1 MILNIDKFITEERP
15 FWEELETFLRRSGK
29 GNTERF
35 TLEEIRRFHYLYQRT
50 SSGLGRLATFSAEPE
65 TRGYL
70 ENLIARAYAEIH
82 ERRRA
87 KQSLKDAQRLF
98 RIFPQTFRCHLK
110 AFSLVLIVTL
120 IGACFGGFVLLKDPE
135 AKAVILPFS
144 HLYLSPEKRVAEEME
159 EKGARLSGHQ
169 AEFAGSL
176 MTHNIKV
183 AIFAMGLGLTFGIG
197 TLISLFYNG
206 IILGAV
212 SVDYI
217 MAGQGTFLVGWLLP
231 HGSIEIPAFLVA
243 GQAGLVLAQALI
255 GYGDRTPAGQRLR
268 RILPDL
274 TVLISGVAVMLIW
287 AGLVESF
294 FSQYHAPVI
303 PYSLKISFGAVELLL
318 LVLYLGSVGRKTADH
333 DQYDTTH
340 RSRKANK
347 TGG

>member
-15 FWEELETFLRRSGK
+15 FWEELETFLQRSGK
-29 GNTERF
+29 ENAECF
-35 TLEEIRRFHYLYQRT
+35 SLEEIRRFHYLYQRC
-50 SSGLGRLATFSAEPE
+50 SAGLGRLATFSAEPE

-82 ERRRA
+82 ERRRTERN
-87 KQSLKDAQRLF
+87 LKGAQRLF
-98 RIFPQTFRCHLK
+98 RIFPQTFRRHIK
-110 AFSLVLIVTL
+110 AFCLVLIVTL
-120 IGACFGGFVLLKDPE
+120 LGAAFGGFVLIKDPQ
-135 AKAVILPFS
+135 AKTVILPFS
-144 HLYLSPEKRVAEEME
+144 HLQNSPDERVADEME
-159 EKGARLSGHQ
+159 EKGERLSGHQ

-212 SVDYI
+212 AVDYI
-217 MAGQGTFLVGWLLP
+217 LAGQGTFLTGWLLP

-274 TVLISGVAVMLIW
+274 TVLIGGVAVMLIW

-294 FSQYHAPVI
+294 FSQYHEPVI
-303 PYSLKISFGAVELLL
+303 PYSIKISFGVAELLL
-318 LVLYLGSVGRKTADH
+318 LILYLGLVGK
-333 DQYDTTH
+333 
-340 RSRKANK
+340 RSPEQHSPSAQ
-347 TGG
+347 GIE